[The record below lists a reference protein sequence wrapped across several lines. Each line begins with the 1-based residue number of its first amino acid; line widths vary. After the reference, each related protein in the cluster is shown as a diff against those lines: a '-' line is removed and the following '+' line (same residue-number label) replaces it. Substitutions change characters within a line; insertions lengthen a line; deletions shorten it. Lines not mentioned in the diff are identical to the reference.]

1 MLLSGAEWTAL
12 MALFTGT
19 SAVLSSLF
27 GQLQREV
34 VTSSAE
40 VNPDMLLCGAASEAR
55 RKVLLNDLPM
65 VLLSV
70 NFSSPTAYYK
80 AAIKLLQMMFCLL
93 AASISAAFNLCFNFF
108 NSVAQFVLS

>member
-1 MLLSGAEWTAL
+1 MILCCAHSRLNPCGGTHGAESRAGWTAL

-40 VNPDMLLCGAASEAR
+40 VNPDMLLCSAASEAH
-55 RKVLLNDLPM
+55 RKLLLNHLLM

-70 NFSSPTAYYK
+70 NFSSPTAHFK
-80 AAIKLLQMMFCLL
+80 AAI
-93 AASISAAFNLCFNFF
+93 AGDA
-108 NSVAQFVLS
+108 LSSHCQRLNGH